1 MTMTDPDSSE
11 ALCNEILAGAGR
23 ERDEIVQSA
32 TRDAEDML
40 GKAHAGADNARQK
53 RIDEAR
59 AEGERLR
66 DITFASASVEARRL
80 RLERIEILLESIRTD
95 VREKLAGIRTD
106 GNYSD
111 IIVDL
116 VVSAIE
122 GMTGDEF
129 TVRLPEEDHPVLGDD
144 FVRLIARR
152 TGRPEESI
160 HVVYEPA
167 RPGWDGP
174 VIGDAART
182 RIWDNRFPARLE
194 RLWPRFR
201 RLIAEKMFP
210 DTKEG
215 S

>member
-11 ALCNEILAGAGR
+11 ALCKEILAGAGR

-40 GKAHAGADNARQK
+40 GKAHAGADDARQK
-53 RIDEAR
+53 RIEEAR

-80 RLERIEILLESIRTD
+80 KLERIEILLESIRTD
-95 VREKLAGIRTD
+95 VRERLAGLRGD

-129 TVRLPEEDHPVLGDD
+129 TVRLPEEDRPILGNDLA
-144 FVRLIARR
+144 RLIARR
-152 TGRPEESI
+152 TGRPEQGI

-174 VIGDAART
+174 VIEDAART
-182 RIWDNRFPARLE
+182 RIWDNRFAVRLE
-194 RLWPRFR
+194 RLWPQFR